1 MGRLVD
7 PQTVRDVVPNFDANL
22 LGIDIFELEKERF
35 SGKEHEK
42 LMVQHQK
49 QVRHFEIKKQ
59 LAEFE
64 GHLNELGEMWRR
76 KERIRRERIRAT
88 KLGEHYAFSGKQL
101 EIAMRSFDA
110 KDPM

>member
-1 MGRLVD
+1 MD
-7 PQTVRDVVPNFDANL
+7 PQTIRDVVPNFDAMM

-35 SGKEHEK
+35 SGKEHRK

-49 QVRHFEIKKQ
+49 RVQEFEIKKQ
-59 LAEFE
+59 LADFE
-64 GHLNELGEMWRR
+64 GHLNEVGEIWRG
-76 KERIRRERIRAT
+76 KERIRRERIRAS
-88 KLGEHYAFSGKQL
+88 KLNKHYAFSDKQL

>member
-1 MGRLVD
+1 MD
-7 PQTVRDVVPNFDANL
+7 PQTVRDVVPHFDANL

-35 SGKEHEK
+35 FGPDHEK
-42 LMVQHQK
+42 LMVQHQE
-49 QVRHFEIKKQ
+49 QVQHFEIKKQ
-59 LAEFE
+59 FAEFE

-76 KERIRRERIRAT
+76 KERIRRERIRAS
-88 KLGEHYAFSGKQL
+88 KSLKHYAFSDKQM